1 MRRNKK
7 RTYVMDELLEEPLD
21 EALLNMING
30 KNETIPMLDVTLRDT
45 FREAEREV
53 RKVKASLILLLIGV
67 ILISVI
73 LAVAFSARA
82 AEGQV
87 AAEIVDQGA
96 LYSSTRVYKAGE
108 RQSLYL
114 FRQIGTIEEMEKR
127 LGGDILE
134 IRKLSDGRYIAL
146 YEVRKEY

>member
-1 MRRNKK
+1 MLLNK
-7 RTYVMDELLEEPLD
+7 RPTYIMDELLEGPLD
-21 EALLNMING
+21 EALINMMNS
-30 KNETIPMLDVTLRDT
+30 KKETIPMLDVTLRES
-45 FREAEREV
+45 FQEAEREV
-53 RKVKASLILLLIGV
+53 RKMKASLILLL
-67 ILISVI
+67 LCVI
-73 LAVAFSARA
+73 LASIIITVAFSVCA

-87 AAEIVDQGA
+87 AAEIVDNGA

-114 FRQIGTIEEMEKR
+114 FRQLGTIEDMEER